1 MQEHSKKRMTVGV
14 TIAVV
19 ATMALAIT
27 ASYSLFLQS
36 SITGTSGKQPTTGG
50 FPASVHPEGLFSAYL
65 ASLKAPSI
73 IQYITTAYR
82 YSSSSSID
90 IATVV
95 YSSSNYTLSLVPIYV
110 IAAQNVVGNW
120 TTGYTIT
127 YTGIKLFNVIVA
139 CTGDCDHGT
148 NNNYTATNVNS
159 ASLPD
164 SVVSLSFDSQA
175 QRAIQVALSRTIVR
189 DLAPASTYYVDSVT
203 PNQPSPNNMTK
214 GNYLV
219 SLYQINGTH
228 ILNVYVAPSLD
239 GVVAIQQ
246 VDRQPTY

>member
-1 MQEHSKKRMTVGV
+1 MQDRSKEKTAVGV
-14 TIAVV
+14 TIAVTL
-19 ATMALAIT
+19 TMALAIT
-27 ASYSLFLQS
+27 ASYSLLLQS
-36 SITGTSGKQPTTGG
+36 SITGTSGKQPVTGG
-50 FPASVHPEGLFSAYL
+50 FPIGVHPGGLLSAYL
-65 ASLKAPSI
+65 AGLKAPSI
-73 IQYITTAYR
+73 IQYVTSAYG
-82 YSSSSSID
+82 YSLISSID
-90 IATVV
+90 IATMVD
-95 YSSSNYTLSLVPIYV
+95 SSSNYTLSLVPISV

-148 NNNYTATNVNS
+148 NNNYTATNVNT

-164 SVVSLSFDSQA
+164 RIVSLSFDSQA

-203 PNQPSPNNMTK
+203 PNQPSPNNMTE

-239 GVVAIQQ
+239 SVVAIQQ
-246 VDRQPTY
+246 VERQPTY